1 MGSYVMLNAIAA
13 CTSIVMCHCEN
24 LGNDESFHIVS
35 DSLYTDFI
43 KEIIKILCLRSLITE
58 SKVIYLFFF
67 SNFDIQLQLT

>member
-13 CTSIVMCHCEN
+13 CTSIVMCHCKN
-24 LGNDESFHIVS
+24 LGNDESFHVVS
-35 DSLYTDFI
+35 DSLYTNFI
-43 KEIIKILCLRSLITE
+43 KEIIKLLCLRSLITE

>member
-1 MGSYVMLNAIAA
+1 MEGYVMLNAIAA
-13 CTSIVMCHCEN
+13 CTSIVMCHCKN

>member
-1 MGSYVMLNAIAA
+1 MLNAIAA

-24 LGNDESFHIVS
+24 LGNDESFHVVS
-35 DSLYTDFI
+35 DSLYTNFI
-43 KEIIKILCLRSLITE
+43 KEIIKILFLCSLITE

>member
-13 CTSIVMCHCEN
+13 CTSIVMCHCKN

-43 KEIIKILCLRSLITE
+43 KEIIKILCLHSLITE

-67 SNFDIQLQLT
+67 LAILIYNYS

>member
-13 CTSIVMCHCEN
+13 CTSIVMCHCKN
-24 LGNDESFHIVS
+24 LGNDESVHVVS
-35 DSLYTDFI
+35 DSLYTNFI

>member
-13 CTSIVMCHCEN
+13 CTSIVMCHCKN

-35 DSLYTDFI
+35 DSLYTNFI

>member
-1 MGSYVMLNAIAA
+1 MLNDIAA

-24 LGNDESFHIVS
+24 LGNDESFHIGS
-35 DSLYTDFI
+35 DSLYTNFI
-43 KEIIKILCLRSLITE
+43 KEIIKILCLHSLITE

>member
-1 MGSYVMLNAIAA
+1 MEGYVMLNAIAA
-13 CTSIVMCHCEN
+13 CTSIVMCHCKN

-35 DSLYTDFI
+35 DSLYTNFI

>member
-1 MGSYVMLNAIAA
+1 MLNAIAA

-24 LGNDESFHIVS
+24 LGNDESFHVVS
-35 DSLYTDFI
+35 DSLYTNFI

>member
-24 LGNDESFHIVS
+24 LGNDESFHVVS
-35 DSLYTDFI
+35 DSLYTNFI

-58 SKVIYLFFF
+58 SEVIYLFFF

>member
-13 CTSIVMCHCEN
+13 CTSIVMCHCKN
-24 LGNDESFHIVS
+24 LGNDESFHVVS
-35 DSLYTDFI
+35 DSLYTNFI

>member
-13 CTSIVMCHCEN
+13 CTSIVMCHCKN

-58 SKVIYLFFF
+58 SEVIYLFFF

>member
-1 MGSYVMLNAIAA
+1 MEGYVMLNAIAA

-35 DSLYTDFI
+35 DSLYTNFI
-43 KEIIKILCLRSLITE
+43 KEIIKILCLHSLITE

>member
-58 SKVIYLFFF
+58 SEVIYLFFF

>member
-13 CTSIVMCHCEN
+13 CTSIVMCHCKN

>member
-13 CTSIVMCHCEN
+13 CTSIVMCHCKN

-35 DSLYTDFI
+35 DSLYKDFI
-43 KEIIKILCLRSLITE
+43 KEIIKILCLHSLITK

>member
-24 LGNDESFHIVS
+24 LGNDESFHVVS
-35 DSLYTDFI
+35 DSLYTNFI